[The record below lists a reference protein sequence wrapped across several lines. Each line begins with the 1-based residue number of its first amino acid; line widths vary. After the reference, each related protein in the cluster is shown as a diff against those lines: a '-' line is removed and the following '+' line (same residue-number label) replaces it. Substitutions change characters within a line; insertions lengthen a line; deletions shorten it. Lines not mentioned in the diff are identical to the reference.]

1 MAEEFIMTKKGYDE
15 AVEHLNYL
23 QTEKRKEITER
34 IKVARSFGDLSEN
47 AEYAAAR
54 DEQTQNELEI
64 TELEN
69 KIKNAKIMEESTD
82 HSRVHFGSTVTV
94 YDCDLEEKATYTIK
108 GATEVDLDKGVISI
122 ESPVGAALLGA
133 QVGDTVTVHAPNN
146 FEYQLKVLEIGGE
159 DKAAEKTK

>member
-1 MAEEFIMTKKGYDE
+1 MRPKAGIILYRWQESKNGRRIYHDQKRVRRSGGTY
-15 AVEHLNYL
+15 LNYL

-69 KIKNAKIMEESTD
+69 KIDNARIMEESTD

-94 YDCDLEEKATYTIK
+94 FDCDLGEKATYTIK

-133 QVGDTVTVHAPNN
+133 QVGRQSDRARPQQ
-146 FEYQLKVLEIGGE
+146 FRI
-159 DKAAEKTK
+159 

>member
-15 AVEHLNYL
+15 AVERLNYL

-64 TELEN
+64 TELKN
-69 KIKNAKIMEESTD
+69 KIDNAKIMEESTD
-82 HSRVHFGSTVTV
+82 NSRVHFGSTVTV
-94 YDCDLEEKATYTIK
+94 YDCDLGEKATYTIK

-122 ESPVGAALLGA
+122 DSPVGAALLGA
-133 QVGDTVTVHAPNN
+133 QAGDKVTVHAPNN
-146 FEYQLKVLEIGGE
+146 FEYELEVLEIGGE
-159 DKAAEKTK
+159 EAGKQD